1 MLSIL
6 SIVLKV
12 IFIVFF
18 FGFCVFIHEFGHLI
32 VAVWRGLHVEK
43 FSIGMG
49 PRLWGFKYRGIDFI
63 VSALPFGGYVSL
75 PQLDP
80 TDVPQSS
87 DGKALPHASP
97 SARALTAFAGPLFN
111 VLFGFVLAAIMWGV
125 GLWRNAPATSM
136 VIQDVPLFLTTSIAE
151 EKLDDDDIVVA
162 IDGVAIK
169 DIERAS
175 VVGDSLTWASVCYL
189 WPAIFPDAT
198 ECPKELTLRVRRVA
212 SSGKDAPEEEIKVIP
227 TPNPEWN
234 AGLRRGDRI
243 IAVNDKHFS
252 QGVDEFRQ
260 EYLLNNKSHIK
271 LTVVRDGVEREVSYE
286 PASNPSV
293 EGLGYPFFMFA
304 PPMTLGNVVEG
315 TPAAQAGLQTN
326 DQVLALDGVNLVS
339 ARDLRRVLRVLA
351 GKTVSVQI
359 CRGGREMT
367 LNGLAIPAEAAAVD
381 ANPERLT
388 GMGTAVRAS
397 EVLEDT
403 PAQRA
408 GIRAGDRFLT
418 VAYEN
423 ESPENITDIQSFIAF
438 TAASNGRKMVMTGLR
453 GNDPISLTVTP
464 ELNDSVSPARYTIGV
479 VLSDGAGR
487 ILMHVDPWTQF
498 TEVIGQTTR
507 TLGLLFKPLTSKV
520 RGVVTGQQVDAPRNQ
535 VGLKHMSGPGGIL
548 MMLWFRLQTEGYRG
562 GFAFII
568 LITFSLAFMNLLPLP
583 VLDGGHIVFAGIEAV
598 SHRRLPAK
606 AFSWLYNTFAFLL
619 IALML
624 YITFYDGKRFIK
636 YNSRSDTSVKQ
647 VTKPASDKTQNATP
661 AEDGAQKK

>member
-6 SIVLKV
+6 SIILKV

-43 FSIGMG
+43 FSVGMG
-49 PRLWGFKYRGIDFI
+49 PRIWGFKYRGIDFI
-63 VSALPFGGYVSL
+63 ISALPFGGYVSL

-80 TDVPQSS
+80 TDAPQSS
-87 DGKALPHASP
+87 EGKPLPHASP

-111 VLFGFVLAAIMWGV
+111 VLFGFVLAAIMWGA

-136 VIQDVPLFLTTSIAE
+136 VISEVPPFLAQNVQGAKLAENDIILAVNGTPVEEFNCSKYYNGAPTWGELGYMWQLFYPGVNDVPSA
-151 EKLDDDDIVVA
+151 
-162 IDGVAIK
+162 
-169 DIERAS
+169 
-175 VVGDSLTWASVCYL
+175 
-189 WPAIFPDAT
+189 
-198 ECPKELTLRVRRVA
+198 LTLKVQRA
-212 SSGKDAPEEEIKVIP
+212 DSKADAPVVEELKVQP
-227 TPNPEWN
+227 MANPEWQ

-243 IAVNDKHFS
+243 VAVNGKHFTR
-252 QGVDEFRQ
+252 GVDEFRQ
-260 EYLLNNKSHIK
+260 EYLLNEKSHIT
-271 LTVVRDGVEREVSYE
+271 LTVVRDGVEREVTYE
-286 PASNPSV
+286 PASNPVV
-293 EGLGYPFFMFA
+293 EGLGYPFFIFA
-304 PPMTLGNVVEG
+304 PPMSLGNVVVG
-315 TPAAQAGLQTN
+315 TPAAKAGLQTN
-326 DQVLALDGVNLVS
+326 DQILTIDGVNVVS
-339 ARDLRRVLRVLA
+339 ARALGGVLRRHA
-351 GKTVSVQI
+351 GSTVAVQI

-367 LNGLAIPAEAAAVD
+367 IDGLTIPAAVAEKD

-388 GMGTAVRAS
+388 GLCTSIRA
-397 EVLEDT
+397 EQVMEDT

-423 ESPENITDIQSFIAF
+423 EAPENITDIREFIDF
-438 TAASNGRKMVMTGLR
+438 TAASNGRSMHITGLR
-453 GNDPISLTVTP
+453 GNDLLDITVMP
-464 ELNDSVSPARYTIGV
+464 QLNESVTPARYTIGV
-479 VLSDGAGR
+479 VLTDGPGR
-487 ILMHVDPWTQF
+487 ILMHVNPWTQF

-520 RGVVTGQQVDAPRNQ
+520 RGVVTGQQADAPRNQ

-548 MMLWFRLQTEGYRG
+548 MMLWFRLQSEGYRG

-598 SHRRLPAK
+598 IHRRLPAR
-606 AFSWLYNTFAFLL
+606 AFNWLYNTFAFLL

-624 YITFYDGKRFIK
+624 YITFYDGKRFLK
-636 YNSRSDTSVKQ
+636 YNSRSDTPAKQ
-647 VTKPASDKTQNATP
+647 VAPANNAKPQNA
-661 AEDGAQKK
+661 AESEVQTK